1 VKLPGVCTTSIKI
14 HCRQI
19 AMPDSK
25 RPTPVTKAGNTF
37 MIARMKTCALFL
49 LIILVRSSS
58 FACINIVG
66 TKYNGERGSSGRRS
80 GIYEL
85 QHAIMQNPQP
95 DGVKMEAELRGST
108 NFTDRSDYSV
118 ALMFLGRNREAVQLL
133 ESLEKEKPGEFYVAG
148 NLGTAYELCGENES
162 ALHWIKEEI
171 KRDPDA
177 HEGTEWLH
185 VKILEAK
192 IAHSKDPD
200 YFKKHTV
207 LELNPDQIPE
217 QTSQSVR
224 SNDFDLDLP
233 AYALSRAIEH
243 QLSERLKFVKPP
255 DEPIASLLFDYAAL
269 EARTK
274 TLESA
279 KGVLQMALDYGY
291 PPDQV
296 RPLMKAYD
304 QKIFWRKFRGYFVY
318 VIPGLLAIGLLYS
331 LYRRGVFVLSNKTL
345 KRK

>member
-1 VKLPGVCTTSIKI
+1 MTV
-14 HCRQI
+14 
-19 AMPDSK
+19 A
-25 RPTPVTKAGNTF
+25 A
-37 MIARMKTCALFL
+37 
-49 LIILVRSSS
+49 SSG

-66 TKYNGERGSSGRRS
+66 TKYNGERGQSGGRT
-80 GIYEL
+80 GVFEL
-85 QHAIMQNPQP
+85 QYALKHNPQP
-95 DGVKMEAELRGST
+95 DGEKMEAELRGST
-108 NFTDRSDYSV
+108 NFTDRSDYSA
-118 ALMFLGRNREAVQLL
+118 ALMYLGRNKEAVQLL

-148 NLGTAYELCGENES
+148 NLGTAYELCGDNES

-171 KRDPDA
+171 QRDPDA

-192 IAHSKDPD
+192 IAQQKDPD
-200 YFKKHTV
+200 YFKKHSV
-207 LELNPDQIPE
+207 LELNPDQMPE
-217 QTSQSVR
+217 KASQIVR
-224 SNDFDLDLP
+224 VNDSDMP
-233 AYALSRAIEH
+233 TYELSRAIEH

-255 DEPIASLLFDYAAL
+255 DAPVASLLFDYAAI

-296 RPLMKAYD
+296 RPLMKIYG
-304 QKIFWRKFRGYFVY
+304 QKIFWRKFKEYFVY
-318 VIPGLLAIGLLYS
+318 TSAGLLAVGLLAM
-331 LYRRGVFVLSNKTL
+331 LYKRRIFVLSSKDL